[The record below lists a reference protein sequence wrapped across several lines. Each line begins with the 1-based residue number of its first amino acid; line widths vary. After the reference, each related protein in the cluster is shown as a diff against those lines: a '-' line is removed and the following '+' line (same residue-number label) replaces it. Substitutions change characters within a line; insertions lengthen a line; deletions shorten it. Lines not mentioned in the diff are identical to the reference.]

1 MILEFNSSSFEW
13 RNFGINVIV
22 RITPNCNDKVPDKLS
37 SPGLETINLCL
48 KELNLVRNNY
58 LRTSLLIS
66 MFVFTIICKQT
77 VY

>member
-1 MILEFNSSSFEW
+1 MILELSRSSFEW

-22 RITPNCNDKVPDKLS
+22 RITPNCNDKVPDKLP